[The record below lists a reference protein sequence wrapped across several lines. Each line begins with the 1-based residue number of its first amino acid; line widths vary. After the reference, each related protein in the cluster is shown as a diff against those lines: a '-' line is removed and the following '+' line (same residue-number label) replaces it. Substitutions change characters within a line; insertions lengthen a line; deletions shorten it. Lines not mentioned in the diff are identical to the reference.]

1 MPPRKKSTSS
11 TESSSGSSSDS
22 SSSDSSSSGS
32 DSGSSSSE
40 SDSSSSQ
47 ETTTARTSN
56 TNSSANTPKANEKVV
71 RRRSS
76 EVANNASGA
85 ASKTSVSSG
94 TVKEVDKASAT
105 AKVIAQKQQKL
116 SKSSVSSSDEDSSP
130 ESKPVV
136 QKKVQQAEAA
146 KKKAQEKQPAQQAPV
161 APPITGGKVPP
172 SVIKQ
177 QQQAHHH
184 QQQSQPK
191 SAPITKGAAKSAGV
205 GAKEPPKITPPIA
218 KKGGGPNPAA
228 SSAPSTKAKKKSI
241 FSPVNSS
248 ESEDEKE
255 KQPQKDRRPS
265 AGGATASVAPMS
277 SVTEGKATAGGKVAT
292 AQKSGKESTA
302 ATGKETSIESAA
314 SQQQQNQ
321 QRGRGRP
328 RKTPATGGSTGSSST
343 STSTTTTTTT
353 TSTTGPVT
361 KPVALVKPHV
371 VSSTPATG
379 SKSSSTTSSTQR
391 QTSSQ
396 SAQKPPEEDIS
407 SATSTST
414 DSSSGSGSSDSDS
427 DSSEDSTPS
436 NSANTAATSAAAQEL
451 KKSNANMKRPLERTP
466 QKGSGDGKDGGGSD
480 SEGEGTKQ
488 TRKLTRSSSTRKSKH
503 LLGKNAS
510 ETESDG
516 DSVKRSAS
524 KSPVKKAPIVPTKG
538 KAKNS
543 SKKKDAV
550 VKELM
555 QVEEPEPVE
564 NRCPLVA
571 CDTLGHLGGQF
582 ERHYT
587 LEACPMF
594 HNMSSQHTKD
604 ALQERK
610 RREEERKK
618 CTPVYEGSKKIQTPD
633 QKAYLQKIRD
643 IRLKFKPNPPPIEK
657 PRPMSERDENEIDLE
672 PKLEGIVPDY
682 DLQLFREAQAAAS
695 ECMENELRELVTG
708 KGTRFISMGRHIMQV
723 WYQSPYPDDVA
734 RLPKLY
740 LCEFCL
746 RYQKSEV
753 GMKRHAAKCVWRHPP
768 GDEIYRKGKLGV
780 WQVDGKRHKQYC
792 QHLCLLAKFFLDHK
806 TLYYDVEP
814 FLFYVMTLAD
824 SDGCHTVGYFS
835 KEKNSFL
842 NYNVSCILT
851 LPPYQRKGY
860 GRLLID
866 FSYLLTRVEGKI
878 GSPEKP
884 LSDLGLIS
892 YRSYWKDV
900 LLAYLCSRPGTTLS
914 IKDISQ
920 EMAINSYDIV
930 STLQALGMMKYWKG
944 KHIILKKQDVLEE
957 YEERVKRRGN
967 MPKIDPACLKW
978 TPFVA
983 PTPSTPSS

>member
-1 MPPRKKSTSS
+1 MPQRKKSTS

-22 SSSDSSSSGS
+22 SSSGSDSGSSGGS

-40 SDSSSSQ
+40 SDSSSSR
-47 ETTTARTSN
+47 EPSPRSSTSN
-56 TNSSANTPKANEKVV
+56 NAAVSGGTSGNAAVPKANDKIV

-76 EVANNASGA
+76 EIGNAANKANSKPD
-85 ASKTSVSSG
+85 ASKDKSSL
-94 TVKEVDKASAT
+94 AL
-105 AKVIAQKQQKL
+105 KQQKL
-116 SKSSVSSSDEDSSP
+116 SKSSISSSDDDDSEP
-130 ESKPVV
+130 ETGKGTAAASASATTAASKKAPT
-136 QKKVQQAEAA
+136 ADTT
-146 KKKAQEKQPAQQAPV
+146 KKKPIASVQGKERVP
-161 APPITGGKVPP
+161 APPPISGGKVPP

-177 QQQAHHH
+177 QHQQHHH
-184 QQQSQPK
+184 QN
-191 SAPITKGAAKSAGV
+191 SAPATKGAVKASTVVKSLHKTNNNGAGTAT
-205 GAKEPPKITPPIA
+205 GAVKKPTPGTA
-218 KKGGGPNPAA
+218 QS
-228 SSAPSTKAKKKSI
+228 SSAPATKGKKKSI

-248 ESEDEKE
+248 ESEVETTPEKSDM
-255 KQPQKDRRPS
+255 QDRRTS
-265 AGGATASVAPMS
+265 SSSSTSGNAVSGGGTGPASSDLSDKNQP
-277 SVTEGKATAGGKVAT
+277 
-292 AQKSGKESTA
+292 A
-302 ATGKETSIESAA
+302 ATGSTATNSTTSSAA
-314 SQQQQNQ
+314 TAAL

-328 RKTPATGGSTGSSST
+328 RKASQVGTLNNVGS
-343 STSTTTTTTT
+343 
-353 TSTTGPVT
+353 
-361 KPVALVKPHV
+361 KPIGQVKPQT
-371 VSSTPATG
+371 SG
-379 SKSSSTTSSTQR
+379 TSSAASKVASPTV
-391 QTSSQ
+391 
-396 SAQKPPEEDIS
+396 APPLAKSMKSPIRALS
-407 SATSTST
+407 SATS
-414 DSSSGSGSSDSDS
+414 SSSESSSSGSSDSETESSD
-427 DSSEDSTPS
+427 DSSPS
-436 NSANTAATSAAAQEL
+436 ISAAAAQSY
-451 KKSNANMKRPLERTP
+451 KKSNSTMKRALERTP
-466 QKGSGDGKDGGGSD
+466 QKNDAKDGGAAAAAAAGSD
-480 SEGEGTKQ
+480 SDRQ
-488 TRKLTRSSSTRKSKH
+488 TRKLTRSASTRKSKH

-510 ETESDG
+510 ETDSDA

-524 KSPVKKAPIVPTKG
+524 KSPAKKAPTVPSKG
-538 KAKNS
+538 KAKNNIANALA
-543 SKKKDAV
+543 SKRSGDKPLA
-550 VKELM
+550 KELPI
-555 QVEEPEPVE
+555 EEAPVE
-564 NRCPLVA
+564 RRCPLER
-571 CDTLGHLGGQF
+571 CDSLGHMGGQF
-582 ERHYT
+582 EKHFT
-587 LEACPMF
+587 LEACPLY
-594 HNMSSQHTKD
+594 HNMTVDQTKQ
-604 ALQERK
+604 LLVERK
-610 RREEERKK
+610 QREDERRRSI
-618 CTPVYEGSKKIQTPD
+618 PVYENSKKIQTPE
-633 QKAYLQKIRD
+633 QKLYAQKIRD
-643 IRLKFKPNPPPIEK
+643 LRARFKPSSPTPSAERPK
-657 PRPMSERDENEIDLE
+657 PLLDRDCNEIKPE
-672 PKLEGIVPDY
+672 PNLEGIVPDY
-682 DLQLFREAQAAAS
+682 DLQLFREAQALAS
-695 ECMENELRELVTG
+695 ESIEKELGDMVTG
-708 KGTRFISMGRHIMQV
+708 KGTKYISMGRHCMQV
-723 WYQSPYPDDVA
+723 WYQSPYPDDA
-734 RLPKLY
+734 TRLPKLY

-944 KHIILKKQDVLEE
+944 KHIILKKLDVLDE

-967 MPKIDPACLKW
+967 MPKIDQSCLKW

>member
-1 MPPRKKSTSS
+1 MPHRKKSTST

-22 SSSDSSSSGS
+22 SSSGSDSGSSGGS

-47 ETTTARTSN
+47 EPTTNR
-56 TNSSANTPKANEKVV
+56 SANSTGNANTSTTGASKTNDKITN
-71 RRRSS
+71 RRTS
-76 EVANNASGA
+76 EVASNATSKAGGTA
-85 ASKTSVSSG
+85 AGKSDASK
-94 TVKEVDKASAT
+94 DKSLA
-105 AKVIAQKQQKL
+105 AKQKKL
-116 SKSSVSSSDEDSSP
+116 SKSSISSSEDDDSDNERRKTQP
-130 ESKPVV
+130 TTGAGA
-136 QKKVQQAEAA
+136 KKGPSAGEQA
-146 KKKAQEKQPAQQAPV
+146 KKKQQNSSAATKTSSGTGTV
-161 APPITGGKVPP
+161 PITGGKVPP

-177 QQQAHHH
+177 QQQQHSA
-184 QQQSQPK
+184 
-191 SAPITKGAAKSAGV
+191 APITKGAAKASTVVKSLNKPSASGASGV
-205 GAKEPPKITPPIA
+205 TSTSGTA
-218 KKGGGPNPAA
+218 KKAGQSSHHSAT
-228 SSAPSTKAKKKSI
+228 SAPATKAKKKSI

-248 ESEDEKE
+248 ESDGEKSADEK
-255 KQPQKDRRPS
+255 QDFKDRRTS
-265 AGGATASVAPMS
+265 SSSSTSGNAAGGGTGA
-277 SVTEGKATAGGKVAT
+277 AGGTGSDQSDKA
-292 AQKSGKESTA
+292 AGSGSGNSGA
-302 ATGKETSIESAA
+302 NSSAL
-314 SQQQQNQ
+314 

-328 RKTPATGGSTGSSST
+328 RKASMQSAT
-343 STSTTTTTTT
+343 ST
-353 TSTTGPVT
+353 P
-361 KPVALVKPHV
+361 KPVAQVKPL
-371 VSSTPATG
+371 PAA
-379 SKSSSTTSSTQR
+379 TTSAAPNSKASGNSTSGP
-391 QTSSQ
+391 SS
-396 SAQKPPEEDIS
+396 KPVKSHMTNLS
-407 SATSTST
+407 SATSSSS
-414 DSSSGSGSSDSDS
+414 DSSSSGSSDSETESSD
-427 DSSEDSTPS
+427 DSSPSTVPT
-436 NSANTAATSAAAQEL
+436 AQQPRNTNL
-451 KKSNANMKRPLERTP
+451 PMKRVLERTP
-466 QKGSGDGKDGGGSD
+466 QKSNAKDGTNTVGAGTD
-480 SEGEGTKQ
+480 SELDATKQ
-488 TRKLTRSSSTRKSKH
+488 TRKLTRSHSTRKSKH
-503 LLGKNAS
+503 LLGKNA
-510 ETESDG
+510 TDSDSDA

-524 KSPVKKAPIVPTKG
+524 KSPVKKPPGSLSKG

-543 SKKKDAV
+543 LSHLNSSKRSNDTKVA
-550 VKELM
+550 KESF
-555 QVEEPEPVE
+555 VEETPIER
-564 NRCPLVA
+564 RCPLEK
-571 CDTLGHLGGQF
+571 CDSLGHMGGVF
-582 ERHYT
+582 EKHFT

-594 HNMSSQHTKD
+594 HNMSIEQTKQ
-604 ALQERK
+604 LLVERK
-610 RREEERKK
+610 LREEERRRSV
-618 CTPVYEGSKKIQTPD
+618 PVYENSKKIQTPE
-633 QKAYLQKIRD
+633 QKIYAQKIRD
-643 IRLKFKPNPPPIEK
+643 LRMRFKPSVPPPTPAPGAERPK
-657 PRPMSERDENEIDLE
+657 PLIDRDGNEIE
-672 PKLEGIVPDY
+672 PEPSLEGIVPDY
-682 DLQLFREAQAAAS
+682 DLQLFREAQALAS
-695 ECMENELRELVTG
+695 ESIDKELGDMVTG
-708 KGTRFISMGRHIMQV
+708 KGTKYVSMGRHCMQV
-723 WYQSPYPDDVA
+723 WYQSPYPDDA
-734 RLPKLY
+734 TRLPKLY

-957 YEERVKRRGN
+957 YEERVKRRGK
-967 MPKIDPACLKW
+967 MPKIDQSCLKW
-978 TPFVA
+978 TPFVPPA
-983 PTPSTPSS
+983 PSTPSS